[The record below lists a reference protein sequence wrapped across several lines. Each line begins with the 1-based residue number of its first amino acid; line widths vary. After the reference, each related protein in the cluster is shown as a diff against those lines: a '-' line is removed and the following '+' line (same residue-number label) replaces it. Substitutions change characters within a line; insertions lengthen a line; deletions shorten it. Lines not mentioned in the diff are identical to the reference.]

1 VLQVILRKAESIRK
15 ELGVL
20 VPMPDDE
27 GKLTQ
32 ALVNAVLLRK
42 GTTTTR
48 VPQLGLDFG
57 DPEQS
62 IDTAWTSAREKAARN
77 RTLFAQRRLKPE
89 DVLPEWQKTLTV
101 LGGEADV
108 ERFVKRAAQ
117 QLGAPLE
124 ETHKGGAHYWRLHA
138 ASLPLAVRERLDGE
152 GLAGTLRIDFHQPPA
167 PGTQFIHRTHPLVA
181 VLADYLLERA
191 LDDEAPESTAAL
203 DAVARA
209 GAIFTNAVDT
219 RTTVLLV
226 RLRHQLTVTHRGE
239 SRLLLCEETLAI
251 GLPAGNEAMP
261 LEDAPARALMAAEAA
276 RNMPPPLRDQ
286 HIQRA
291 LAQLP
296 AWQPT
301 MEGLART
308 RAQQLLD
315 DHRRVRAASDAR
327 GEYRVTP
334 SLPVDVMGV
343 YVLVPA

>member
-1 VLQVILRKAESIRK
+1 
-15 ELGVL
+15 
-20 VPMPDDE
+20 
-27 GKLTQ
+27 
-32 ALVNAVLLRK
+32 
-42 GTTTTR
+42 
-48 VPQLGLDFG
+48 
-57 DPEQS
+57 
-62 IDTAWTSAREKAARN
+62 
-77 RTLFAQRRLKPE
+77 
-89 DVLPEWQKTLTV
+89 
-101 LGGEADV
+101 
-108 ERFVKRAAQ
+108 
-117 QLGAPLE
+117 
-124 ETHKGGAHYWRLHA
+124 
-138 ASLPLAVRERLDGE
+138 
-152 GLAGTLRIDFHQPPA
+152 
-167 PGTQFIHRTHPLVA
+167 
-181 VLADYLLERA
+181 
-191 LDDEAPESTAAL
+191 
-203 DAVARA
+203 
-209 GAIFTNAVDT
+209 
-219 RTTVLLV
+219 
-226 RLRHQLTVTHRGE
+226 VTHRGE

>member
-1 VLQVILRKAESIRK
+1 MR
-15 ELGVL
+15 
-20 VPMPDDE
+20 
-27 GKLTQ
+27 
-32 ALVNAVLLRK
+32 
-42 GTTTTR
+42 R
-48 VPQLGLDFG
+48 VCRWPC
-57 DPEQS
+57 
-62 IDTAWTSAREKAARN
+62 ANVWT
-77 RTLFAQRRLKPE
+77 
-89 DVLPEWQKTLTV
+89 V
-101 LGGEADV
+101 
-108 ERFVKRAAQ
+108 
-117 QLGAPLE
+117 
-124 ETHKGGAHYWRLHA
+124 
-138 ASLPLAVRERLDGE
+138 E

-239 SRLLLCEETLAI
+239 SRLLLCEETLTI

-261 LEDAPARALMAAEAA
+261 LEDAPARALMAAEPV

-296 AWQPT
+296 EWQST
-301 MEGLART
+301 LEGLARA